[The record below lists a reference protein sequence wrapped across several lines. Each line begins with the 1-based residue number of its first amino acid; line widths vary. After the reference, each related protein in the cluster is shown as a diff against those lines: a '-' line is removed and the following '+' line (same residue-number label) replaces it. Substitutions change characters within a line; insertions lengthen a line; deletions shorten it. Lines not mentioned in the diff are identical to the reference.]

1 MLLFSLHALYSY
13 GVSHISFC
21 ESFTTLFT
29 LVRTTVL
36 FVRHPALDGSPGLR
50 NGMVYLCLAHQMGKK
65 LSLGAEGE
73 GFLAMPAWL
82 VGYGHGHGD
91 CLGIQP
97 FNVLPDT

>member
-1 MLLFSLHALYSY
+1 MLVLLFSLHADALYSY

-36 FVRHPALDGSPGLR
+36 FVRHPDPELS
-50 NGMVYLCLAHQMGKK
+50 NGMVYVSLAHQIGKK
-65 LSLGAEGE
+65 ISQGAEGE
-73 GFLAMPAWL
+73 GFLAMHAWV